1 MTAPPV
7 EEAEAMA
14 KYSGKVRDHLYKERR
29 KRRERREDKEDK
41 VSIEHWVRVSVPRRL
56 MGVACSGLM
65 IDEERDRP
73 EAGAAV
79 GEGGAGVD
87 RLAVDG

>member
-1 MTAPPV
+1 
-7 EEAEAMA
+7 
-14 KYSGKVRDHLYKERR
+14 
-29 KRRERREDKEDK
+29 
-41 VSIEHWVRVSVPRRL
+41 